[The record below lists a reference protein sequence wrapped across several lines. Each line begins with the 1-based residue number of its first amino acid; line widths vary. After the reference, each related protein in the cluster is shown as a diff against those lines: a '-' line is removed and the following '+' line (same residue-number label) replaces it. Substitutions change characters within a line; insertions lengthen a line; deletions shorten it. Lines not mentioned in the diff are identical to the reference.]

1 MDQGLEALR
10 GQVLENTYRVTRLIG
25 EGGMGAVYEAEHS
38 RLPRRFAIKVLFP
51 HVASNEVAVERFH
64 REALITSELGHPHI
78 VDVIDFN
85 HTPEGLPY
93 IVMEFL
99 SGEDL
104 EARMERVGAMSTNS
118 VNRILEQTASAL
130 QAVHDRDI
138 VHRDL
143 KPQNVFLCEKEG
155 VDDYIKVVDFGISKI
170 RGAGQA
176 LTRAHMVMG
185 TPYYMSPEQ
194 AKGHADEADR
204 RADIFAV
211 GAMLYEMLTGRLP
224 FQGETPDVV
233 LYQVVHET
241 PASFQELG
249 LDIPPGV
256 EEAVFTAIAKKPEER
271 WDSMDELAE
280 AFANAVER
288 TVIDFSPLDDVDSI
302 PDSASLALADTRLP
316 DVADGPSRS
325 LRPQSEDDG
334 SDEKITD
341 RLKAVKKDGV
351 DPDKTPVR
359 QPALASQ
366 PTEQL
371 DPDKTPEQQPA
382 LHPGPTEQL
391 DPADVVSQANLED
404 LGTEPDMTGRA
415 RDSAGTAPGLGP
427 TTDLA
432 ARTTPS
438 AMPVP
443 DALADTAPREA
454 VDPPA
459 LAEIPTAALEESS
472 GALEDDSAEARTAV
486 MDTRALHDMDLLEQ
500 PPLDEDEVDT
510 FKEHKSVAAPGSQL
524 DQAYQQG
531 LDGQPPPTTKSG
543 NPLKQTT
550 FSSTQGELKA
560 VSSRKA
566 RFGMILMAALLL
578 VGIGLTYGA
587 VRMMNA
593 PPEPTGGDVQVEGV
607 SPAARPPSTV
617 KDNGEGAASAPETA
631 EKPTAAA
638 GESDPP
644 ATEEK
649 DPPAA
654 EVKDPPAAAKMDS
667 PAAGE
672 DPAAAPKPAAVA
684 SKAKK
689 ADPPSTKPAAQRLLT
704 ITSSPRGA
712 RVVINRKL
720 AGWTPLSEH
729 EIPAGKLSVVISR
742 PGYRRVNRTIQAGEQ
757 APIIN
762 IKMAARAKKPELGF
776 LRVAT
781 LHKGKPSRAF
791 IFINGKR
798 SGESPLRVSLPAGKH
813 RVEAW
818 RRGVKS
824 STKRVMVVAGKT
836 ELVILKLKKK

>member
-25 EGGMGAVYEAEHS
+25 EGGMGAVYEAKHA

-51 HVASNEVAVERFH
+51 HVASNQVAVERFH

-85 HTPEGLPY
+85 HTPDGLPY
-93 IVMEFL
+93 IVMEYL

-104 EARMERVGAMSTNS
+104 EARMERVGAMPTNQ

-130 QAVHDRDI
+130 QAVHNRDI

-143 KPQNVFLCEKEG
+143 KPQNVFLCNQDG

-204 RADIFAV
+204 RADIFAL

-241 PASFQELG
+241 PPSFQQLG
-249 LDIPPGV
+249 LDIPPAV
-256 EEAVFTAIAKKPEER
+256 EEAVFTAIAKKPEDR

-288 TVIDFSPLDDVDSI
+288 TVIDFAPLDDVDSI
-302 PDSASLALADTRLP
+302 PDSASLARGD
-316 DVADGPSRS
+316 DD
-325 LRPQSEDDG
+325 EDK
-334 SDEKITD
+334 KITD
-341 RLKAVKKDGV
+341 RLSAVKKGAQA
-351 DPDKTPVR
+351 PR
-359 QPALASQ
+359 REPAL
-366 PTEQL
+366 T
-371 DPDKTPEQQPA
+371 
-382 LHPGPTEQL
+382 PGPTEQL
-391 DPADVVSQANLED
+391 DPRDVVSQANLED
-404 LGTEPDMTGRA
+404 LGTEPDMRDRA
-415 RDSAGTAPGLGP
+415 KNAAGTAPGIGP
-427 TTDLA
+427 MSDLS

-438 AMPVP
+438 PRPVP
-443 DALADTAPREA
+443 AALADTAPREA
-454 VDPPA
+454 MDELA
-459 LAEIPTAALEESS
+459 LAQIPTSALTESS
-472 GALEDDSAEARTAV
+472 GALEDESSEAKTAV
-486 MDTRALHDMDLLEQ
+486 MDTRALHDLELLDQ
-500 PPLDEDEVDT
+500 PAINNDEIDT

-531 LDGQPPPTTKSG
+531 LGDPAPTTTRSG

-560 VSSRKA
+560 VRTRSAK
-566 RFGMILMAALLL
+566 FGMILVAVLIL
-578 VGIGLTYGA
+578 VGAGLTFGA
-587 VRMMNA
+587 VRLMSSSGA
-593 PPEPTGGDVQVEGV
+593 PSGSDVPVEGI

-617 KDNGEGAASAPETA
+617 KSEGEGAAT
-631 EKPTAAA
+631 EKKVADASSRSLAKQGEDAGSSVNPAATVA
-638 GESDPP
+638 V
-644 ATEEK
+644 EEK
-649 DPPAA
+649 DPPAVEEKDPPA
-654 EVKDPPAAAKMDS
+654 TEVKDPPAT
-667 PAAGE
+667 E
-672 DPAAAPKPAAVA
+672 VKPAVA
-684 SKAKK
+684 TRPPK
-689 ADPPSTKPAAQRLLT
+689 ADPPATRPTATRLLT
-704 ITSSPRGA
+704 LTTTPRGA

-729 EIPAGKLSVVISR
+729 ELPQGKVSVVITR
-742 PGYRRVNRTIQAGEQ
+742 PGYRRVNRTIAAEEK
-757 APIIN
+757 APVLN
-762 IKMAARAKKPELGF
+762 IKMAARPKKLEMGF

-781 LHKGKPSRAF
+781 LHNGKPSRAF

-798 SGESPLRVSLPAGKH
+798 SGESPLRVSLPAGAH
-813 RVEAW
+813 QVEAW

-824 STKRVMVVAGKT
+824 STQRVTVTAGKT